1 MRTTTTPS
9 RADDPLDF
17 LKRIFKRLYWKPGFP
32 GGAKLISPPPKL
44 GGSKPITRRAAQRMK
59 VTYVRRASGASGSC
73 ETPSAPHPEP
83 LRPPG
88 AFLLPPTHTG

>member
-32 GGAKLISPPPKL
+32 GGAKLISPPP
-44 GGSKPITRRAAQRMK
+44 SWAVQNP
-59 VTYVRRASGASGSC
+59 
-73 ETPSAPHPEP
+73 
-83 LRPPG
+83 
-88 AFLLPPTHTG
+88 